1 MRIKLKIWRLLLEL
15 IAINFVFILVI
26 GTLSYTMIES
36 YLEDPDKSVPKII
49 IRIVVFSF
57 MLFYI
62 LWVNRGIMRKFPF
75 VYIDNE
81 CIIINKIKFEID
93 SITDIQLFGKF
104 QFRGISYQ
112 GSSFFSAY
120 REGLRFKTSDG
131 KEIILFDLCYYNLFD
146 LKIKLNKGLI
156 EDNPISNSNF
166 ITNKVFRNSQFKTI
180 RGFILWGS
188 ISFILIYIF
197 SFYNSLWN
205 ISGLIAIMIILGS
218 IFFYHSQFMSYFSLS
233 DKILTIKKE
242 NMSWYSIHV
251 PLENIAEIVFDY
263 HITRPFSYFEIKQLR
278 IVFRDFKQKTYPA
291 DLLTKKNW
299 SDLEKELL
307 ARGIR
312 IRNDRDFSNL
322 NKLR

>member
-15 IAINFVFILVI
+15 IAVNFIIILPI
-26 GTLSYTMIES
+26 GMLSHVMIES
-36 YLEDPDKSVPKII
+36 YLEDPEKSIPKII
-49 IRIVVFSF
+49 IRVVGFCL

-62 LWVNRGIMRKFPF
+62 LWMNRIILRKFPF
-75 VYIDNE
+75 VSIENE
-81 CIIINKIKFEID
+81 CIIINKIKYEID

-104 QFRGISYQ
+104 QFRKMSYQ
-112 GSSFFSAY
+112 GRSFFSMF
-120 REGLRFKTSDG
+120 REGLKFKTSDG

-166 ITNKVFRNSQFKTI
+166 TTNKIFRNSQFKTI

-188 ISFILIYIF
+188 ISSILIYIF
-197 SFYNSLWN
+197 SFSNSIWN

-233 DKILTIKKE
+233 DKILTIEKE

-263 HITRPFSYFEIKQLR
+263 HITRPFRYFKIKQLR

-312 IRNDRDFSNL
+312 IRNDRDFSKL